1 MNPYDRAHELAKEIR
16 NSEVFRRLK
25 DARERIEQDPST
37 LHMLQDF
44 RLREWELQTKIID
57 GQELS
62 QEEKDNLARLAEI
75 VRLNRDVSEY
85 LEAERQLTVML
96 MDVQDILSKV
106 VEDALLPHPGLGDT
120 KENE

>member
-16 NSEVFRRLK
+16 SSEVFRRLK

-44 RLREWELQTKIID
+44 RLREWEMQTKIID

>member
-96 MDVQDILSKV
+96 MDIQDILSKV